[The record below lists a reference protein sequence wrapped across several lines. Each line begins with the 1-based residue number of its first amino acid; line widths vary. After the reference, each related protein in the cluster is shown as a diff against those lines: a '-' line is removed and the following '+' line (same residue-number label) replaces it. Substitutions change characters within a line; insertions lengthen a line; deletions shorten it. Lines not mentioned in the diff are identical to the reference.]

1 MKKLDTRHEELLKEN
16 AFTLLRNHHIILND
30 PRMRYATI
38 NMVCGEAK
46 NGIDNLSNPTVGALI
61 DWWTSNDTIC
71 YYYHQGYTICYK
83 LFVKDSWVNA
93 WLKFTSESGSTYDRP
108 TLNSR
113 ELWANLEASIAKHT
127 PSNEEGVTPY
137 TFEQVI
143 ETLKGNPTT
152 DSSIDAVEFFYQK
165 QHIGQL
171 EYEIKQLH
179 NSKDI
184 ITHKYHILLMT
195 EKRAQLEEFCKK
207 YLELKG
213 KLSEVEE
220 EKFNVS
226 ASLKKDVKNGAISRE
241 DANKVLDSIDKE
253 IETIEW
259 EMFNMKHN
267 ELATIFP
274 NEQINIHEI
283 IDFHRINHNS

>member
-1 MKKLDTRHEELLKEN
+1 MKKINSQHEALLKEN

-38 NMVCGEAK
+38 NITCGEAK
-46 NGIDNLSNPTVGALI
+46 NGVENLSNPTVGALI

-71 YYYHQGYTICYK
+71 NYYHQGYTICYK
-83 LFVKDSWVNA
+83 LFVKDSWMNT

-108 TLNSR
+108 TLNSC
-113 ELWANLEASIAKHT
+113 ELWANLEASIAKHI
-127 PSNEEGVTPY
+127 PSNEESLTPY

-143 ETLKGNPTT
+143 ETLKANPTANC
-152 DSSIDAVEFFYQK
+152 SIDAVEFFYQK

-171 EYEIKQLH
+171 EYEIKKLH
-179 NSKDI
+179 NKKDI

-207 YLELKG
+207 YLVLKG
-213 KLSEVEE
+213 KLTEVEE
-220 EKFNVS
+220 EKFDMS
-226 ASLKKDVKNGAISRE
+226 ATLKKEVKNGAISRE

-253 IETIEW
+253 IATLEW
-259 EMFNMKHN
+259 EMFDMKHN
-267 ELATIFP
+267 KLATIFP

-283 IDFHRINHNS
+283 INFLKINHNS